1 MEGAPAAFR
10 ITTTPP
16 DPGPCPCPDHANK
29 AARAMTSD
37 ESLLDA
43 FAKGDDEA
51 LRTLA
56 LRHEPMLLGVARGL
70 LANDHEL
77 ARDVVQDAWAKVIRS
92 AASFRGDC
100 AVRSWLVRIVMN
112 ASRDAHRR
120 RRVRQRTMTTVRER
134 ALVGAVAEPAGS
146 GPAVAVAIDD
156 REIVARALTRLPDEL
171 RECVVLCV
179 GRGMTHADAAELLG
193 WPIGTLKTRLTKAM
207 RTLRET
213 AKELSGEA

>member
-1 MEGAPAAFR
+1 MEGSPAAFR
-10 ITTTPP
+10 ITLLGS
-16 DPGPCPCPDHANK
+16 DPGPDPDHANK
-29 AARAMTSD
+29 AARAMISD

-70 LANDHEL
+70 LADDHEL
-77 ARDVVQDAWAKVIRS
+77 ARDVVQDAWTKVIRS
-92 AASFRGDC
+92 ASTFRGDC

-112 ASRDAHRR
+112 AARDAHRR
-120 RRVRQRTMTTVRER
+120 RRVRHRTIGTVRER
-134 ALVGAVAEPAGS
+134 ALIGVSAGPSES
-146 GPAVAVAIDD
+146 GPAIATALDD
-156 REIVARALTRLPDEL
+156 REIIARALTRLPDEL
-171 RECVVLCV
+171 RECVVLCI

-193 WPIGTLKTRLTKAM
+193 WPLGTLKTRLTKAM

-213 AKELSGEA
+213 AKELSDEA

>member
-1 MEGAPAAFR
+1 MEGSQAAFR
-10 ITTTPP
+10 ITLPGP
-16 DPGPCPCPDHANK
+16 DPGPDPDHANK

-70 LANDHEL
+70 LGNDYEL
-77 ARDVVQDAWAKVIRS
+77 ARDVVQEAWTKVIRS
-92 AASFRGDC
+92 ASTFRGDC

-112 ASRDAHRR
+112 AARDAHRR
-120 RRVRQRTMTTVRER
+120 RRVRHRTMGAVRER
-134 ALVGAVAEPAGS
+134 ALVGAGAEPSGS
-146 GPAVAVAIDD
+146 GPTVATALDD

-179 GRGMTHADAAELLG
+179 GRGMTHAEAAELLG